1 MLTWRLEAGNL
12 FSDRESIGE
21 DIQQTF
27 DNWAQHCQLTFREAT
42 EDETADFNLAFV
54 SGKRNGTFLMSDG
67 PGSRLGYAFLPRQRF
82 RGVIH
87 FDSAENWSQ
96 E

>member
-21 DIQQTF
+21 DIQQAF

-67 PGSRLGYAFLPRQRF
+67 PGSQLGYAFSPRGEL